1 MTSVVRGLFFFKKTT
16 KKPIQTLFLMPTL
29 FESHPD
35 EFAKP
40 YGQVEKPVLL
50 IFKKAG
56 KAKKFVIYYLF
67 S

>member
-1 MTSVVRGLFFFKKTT
+1 
-16 KKPIQTLFLMPTL
+16 MPTL

-50 IFKKAG
+50 VFKKVE
-56 KAKKFVIYYLF
+56 KAKKFNIY
-67 S
+67 